1 MFLDTLR
8 LQKGGLRP
16 PRAVFTSPEQVPP
29 QRGSGHP
36 IGAAARRET
45 LAAGFECSHDLD
57 LRQQLRLRQASLS
70 LRQIESYLSL
80 QRFGALFERL
90 CFRLRHTHLD
100 GRRRPQ
106 GARESVPGGEW
117 RSHPVVQARLRQ
129 FEIVLGAD
137 ETLLLLRAA
146 DSQREHIG
154 IGRHPGLAQ
163 RQRAFEIG
171 LGGRQRFFGYLVV
184 FARQHHA
191 VVGARDCCQHIHPG
205 LPLLLPRHLQT
216 ELRAAPPVA
225 SLVAVKDHVL
235 GGQLR
240 GKIRKCVGPVQ
251 AWEVEVRSLEAV
263 LLEQRAEDVNRIITP
278 LERFGIIH
286 LWEIPS
292 PSRGHPLAGST
303 FGRVGGTQ
311 GGVVVERQPDS
322 LLQAE
327 RFLCLQRR
335 WPSQHSQ
342 RRHARQEA
350 NRNQCFSQPAR
361 RFPPSAIVLE

>member
-1 MFLDTLR
+1 MVTMVTMND
-8 LQKGGLRP
+8 
-16 PRAVFTSPEQVPP
+16 S
-29 QRGSGHP
+29 
-36 IGAAARRET
+36 ARVTRR
-45 LAAGFECSHDLD
+45 LAAV
-57 LRQQLRLRQASLS
+57 A
-70 LRQIESYLSL
+70 
-80 QRFGALFERL
+80 
-90 CFRLRHTHLD
+90 
-100 GRRRPQ
+100 
-106 GARESVPGGEW
+106 
-117 RSHPVVQARLRQ
+117 
-129 FEIVLGAD
+129 
-137 ETLLLLRAA
+137 LLLLAGCFKLGRPTPPVEQYVLGGSGTAA
-146 DSQREHIG
+146 NPVSNAD
-154 IGRHPGLAQ
+154 PGTLA
-163 RQRAFEIG
+163 IG
-171 LGGRQRFFGYLVV
+171 LRRLDLADYLATRLIVV
-184 FARQHHA
+184 RRGTHQI
-191 VVGARDCCQHIHPG
+191 VVTDFRRWGEDPG
-205 LPLLLPRHLQT
+205 DGINRSLAAH
-216 ELRAAPPVA
+216 LRAAPPVA

-286 LWEIPS
+286 LWEIPT
-292 PSRGHPLAGST
+292 PGRGHPLAGSA

-311 GGVVVERQPDS
+311 GWVVVERQPDS